1 MTGDEGRDIF
11 TFGVNNEVF
20 YNNEGNSDFGLM
32 EDFEPSQDF
41 VQLLANPESTT
52 TDSFSLGA
60 TPDGVPQETAIFF
73 EDDLIWCNC

>member
-32 EDFEPSQDF
+32 EDFEPS
-41 VQLLANPESTT
+41 
-52 TDSFSLGA
+52 
-60 TPDGVPQETAIFF
+60 
-73 EDDLIWCNC
+73 